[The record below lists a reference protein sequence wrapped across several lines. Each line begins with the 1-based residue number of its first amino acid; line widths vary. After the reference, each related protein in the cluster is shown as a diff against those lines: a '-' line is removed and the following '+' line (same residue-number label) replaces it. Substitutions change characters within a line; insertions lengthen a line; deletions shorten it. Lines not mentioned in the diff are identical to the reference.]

1 MKTWIT
7 YGFDKITVD
16 MPAPEKLDKEL
27 ALYLTKGG
35 KESFQI
41 VVNSDVDTAVSL
53 KMNLASG
60 VECKAYS
67 LDHVHEIKGH
77 FYTDPAVPYAGEV
90 MNVKAGISLPFLLDV
105 KADNAGDTAIT
116 FDLLDAGGKVTETF
130 TVNLHVWSFSLP
142 TEKTFA
148 TSVGINRWHI
158 QRFEPEADS
167 HKSYYDLLLEDNICG
182 HTIPYDLLDERADA
196 YMSDPKVTSF
206 VIGLW
211 EAGGWDDERILK
223 YYNKIKSNPVWLKKA
238 LFYVIDE
245 PSTEEALEKYHDLCA
260 RFARLCPG
268 IGVIAPFYTN
278 NQSGVG
284 RDQVDA
290 MADCTILWCPKLCL
304 WDECQSYTPFL
315 DYTPEKSFGERFKD
329 FQKRGDTVWGY
340 VCNAPLT
347 PYAQLFI
354 DTEGLMQRLMMWQ
367 HYQRDITGFLYW
379 GTTSWGYHG
388 NDGVNPWDDAYNGVR
403 GCNPGEEAN
412 AEPVYG
418 EGFLLYP
425 GAAIGRPGAIGS
437 IRMKILRDAL
447 DDIELLVLAEKYLG
461 KEWVMAKVDE
471 ATPDLVSYA
480 TKERFVEIRKEIG
493 DAIEAAMAK

>member
-1 MKTWIT
+1 MKAWMTH
-7 YGFDKITVD
+7 GFDKIIVD
-16 MPAPEKLDKEL
+16 MPAPEKLDKDIT
-27 ALYLTKGG
+27 LYFTKGG
-35 KESFQI
+35 KGGCHV
-41 VVNSDVDTAVSL
+41 VVNSDVDTEVSL
-53 KMNLASG
+53 KAILPEG
-60 VECKAYS
+60 IKCKIYS
-67 LDHVHEIKGH
+67 EDHIHEIEGH
-77 FYTDPAVPYAGEV
+77 LYVDPVVPYEGEALP
-90 MNVKAGISLPFLLDV
+90 VKAGISLPFYVDLE
-105 KADNAGDTAIT
+105 AENAGDHTVS
-116 FDLLDAGGKVTETF
+116 LQLCGGDGNVLETM
-130 TVNLHVWSFSLP
+130 NANIHVWNFALP

-158 QRFEPEADS
+158 GRFEPEPYA

-211 EAGGWDDERILK
+211 EAKNWTDEKILE
-223 YYNKIKSNPVWLKKA
+223 YYNKIKSNPEWLKKA
-238 LFYVIDE
+238 IIYVIDE
-245 PSTEEALEKYHDLCA
+245 PSTEEALAKYKEICE

-268 IGVIAPFYTN
+268 IGVISPFYTN
-278 NQSGVG
+278 KQMGDKM
-284 RDQVDA
+284 DQVDA
-290 MADCTILWCPKLCL
+290 MAPSTILWCPKLCL
-304 WDECQSYTPFL
+304 WDESQSYTPFL

-388 NDGVNPWDDAYNGVR
+388 NDGVNPWDTAYNGVR

-412 AEPVYG
+412 AEPVCG
-418 EGFLLYP
+418 EGFLMYP
-425 GAAIGRPGAIGS
+425 GSVIGRPGAIGS

-447 DDIELLVLAEKYLG
+447 DDIELLALAEKYLG

-471 ATPDLVSYA
+471 ATPTLTSY
-480 TKERFVEIRKEIG
+480 TTPERFVEIRKEIG
-493 DAIEAAMAK
+493 DAVEAAIKA